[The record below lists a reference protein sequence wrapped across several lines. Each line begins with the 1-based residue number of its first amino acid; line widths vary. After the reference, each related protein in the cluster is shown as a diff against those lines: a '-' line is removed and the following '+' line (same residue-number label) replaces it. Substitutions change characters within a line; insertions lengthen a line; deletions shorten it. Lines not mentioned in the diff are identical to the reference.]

1 MEKNYSPFAYI
12 IIFVLAV
19 IFSYFFTSG
28 ILALILFLF
37 DSIEMFTW
45 GRAAG
50 VWVLLIVLE
59 ALFKKGLKRQK
70 GKRTMLKYYHVTYRT
85 FVNDEKLIPY
95 SGTTIQEE
103 EAAQDKKFFLD
114 WNNVEEISERLGIY
128 LGFSI
133 WKKRKGRVIDFFGKA
148 KNIKEWKSNE
158 LNLRFEIHFK
168 EMSPPSIAEIL
179 KYSDGE
185 KAIRYLN
192 QLGLKLNL
200 TETEKHDIM

>member
-1 MEKNYSPFAYI
+1 MKKNYSPLAYI

-70 GKRTMLKYYHVTYRT
+70 GKRTMLKYYQVTYRT

-95 SGTTIQEE
+95 SGITIQEE
-103 EAAQDKKFFLD
+103 EAAQDKKFLLD

-128 LGFSI
+128 LSFSI

-148 KNIKEWKSNE
+148 KNIKEWKSKE

-168 EMSPPSIAEIL
+168 EMPSPSIAEIL

-200 TETEKHDIM
+200 TEGKNVV

>member
-1 MEKNYSPFAYI
+1 
-12 IIFVLAV
+12 
-19 IFSYFFTSG
+19 
-28 ILALILFLF
+28 
-37 DSIEMFTW
+37 
-45 GRAAG
+45 
-50 VWVLLIVLE
+50 
-59 ALFKKGLKRQK
+59 
-70 GKRTMLKYYHVTYRT
+70 MLKYYHVTYRT

-103 EAAQDKKFFLD
+103 EAAQDKKFLLD

-133 WKKRKGRVIDFFGKA
+133 WKKKKGRVIDFFGKA
-148 KNIKEWKSNE
+148 KSIKEWKSKE

-168 EMSPPSIAEIL
+168 EMPSPSIAEIL

-200 TETEKHDIM
+200 TESKNVV

>member
-1 MEKNYSPFAYI
+1 
-12 IIFVLAV
+12 
-19 IFSYFFTSG
+19 
-28 ILALILFLF
+28 
-37 DSIEMFTW
+37 
-45 GRAAG
+45 
-50 VWVLLIVLE
+50 
-59 ALFKKGLKRQK
+59 
-70 GKRTMLKYYHVTYRT
+70 MLKYYQVTYRT

-103 EAAQDKKFFLD
+103 EAAQDKKFLLD

-133 WKKRKGRVIDFFGKA
+133 WKKKKGRVIDFFGKA
-148 KNIKEWKSNE
+148 RSIKEWKTKE
-158 LNLRFEIHFK
+158 LNLKFEIHFK

-200 TETEKHDIM
+200 TEDKNVV

>member
-1 MEKNYSPFAYI
+1 
-12 IIFVLAV
+12 
-19 IFSYFFTSG
+19 
-28 ILALILFLF
+28 
-37 DSIEMFTW
+37 
-45 GRAAG
+45 
-50 VWVLLIVLE
+50 
-59 ALFKKGLKRQK
+59 
-70 GKRTMLKYYHVTYRT
+70 MLKYYHVTYRT

-103 EAAQDKKFFLD
+103 EAAQDKKFLLD

-128 LGFSI
+128 LGFNV

-148 KNIKEWKSNE
+148 KNIKEWKSKE

-200 TETEKHDIM
+200 TETEKVV